1 MDNLPCSADI
11 IYDWPHKVPFIKDN
25 PPLSKDIICEWP
37 LFASPHAG
45 FGDKVRCFSCQGE
58 LKKWRAG
65 AVPLEEHRKMYKD
78 CAAVK

>member
-1 MDNLPCSADI
+1 MAP
-11 IYDWPHKVPFIKDN
+11 KGRFIKDK
-25 PPLSKDIICEWP
+25 PPLSADIICEWP
-37 LFASPHAG
+37 LISSSSPLAG

-65 AVPLEEHRKMYKD
+65 AVPMEEHRKMYKD